1 MRFYESSSEQRS
13 SSTWNEFQ
21 NSSLSS
27 ASRWSW
33 TLTNGGGPWACAL
46 VVSCSSGVGGDFI
59 IAGSLTSGG
68 ENVNRYYSCPEF
80 EHTLPPRAGDGVET
94 QEVGPPPL
102 ISLISNREQPFQNT
116 DAAPNL
122 EANPNQGQDGL
133 VQSMV
138 QLMQAQT
145 NVLTAHAQAV
155 AMQNLPALS
164 PFSGEDP
171 QGDEDN
177 FEKWLELLE
186 ERGKLAQWSKEQ
198 HLCQLRAHLTKKG
211 SADIS
216 YAH

>member
-1 MRFYESSSEQRS
+1 
-13 SSTWNEFQ
+13 
-21 NSSLSS
+21 
-27 ASRWSW
+27 
-33 TLTNGGGPWACAL
+33 
-46 VVSCSSGVGGDFI
+46 
-59 IAGSLTSGG
+59 
-68 ENVNRYYSCPEF
+68 
-80 EHTLPPRAGDGVET
+80 
-94 QEVGPPPL
+94 
-102 ISLISNREQPFQNT
+102 
-116 DAAPNL
+116 
-122 EANPNQGQDGL
+122 
-133 VQSMV
+133 
-138 QLMQAQT
+138 MQAQT
-145 NVLTAHAQAV
+145 NMLTAHAQAV